1 MGAKRKATRSVRKRS
16 VRKRPETLRI
26 RTMSPGFTVNDLQE
40 SLHWYC
46 DVVGFTVEERW
57 ERDGRLMGVM
67 LKAGQASLALMQ
79 DDWAKGRE
87 RAKGVAFRVYC
98 TTVQDVDALAAR
110 IKERG
115 GNLASE
121 PVTMPWG
128 ARSFGLV
135 DPDGFNLTISS
146 SQ

>member
-1 MGAKRKATRSVRKRS
+1 MGAKRKTTRR

-40 SLHWYC
+40 SLRWYC

-57 ERDGRLMGVM
+57 EREGRLMGVM
-67 LKAGQASLALMQ
+67 LKVGQASLALMQ

-87 RAKGVAFRVYC
+87 RTKGVGFRVYC
-98 TTVQDVDALAAR
+98 TTAQDVDALAEL

-115 GNLASE
+115 GSLASE

-146 SQ
+146 SH

>member
-1 MGAKRKATRSVRKRS
+1 
-16 VRKRPETLRI
+16 
-26 RTMSPGFTVNDLQE
+26 MSPGFTVNDLQE
-40 SLHWYC
+40 SLRWYC

-57 ERDGRLMGVM
+57 EREGRLMGVM
-67 LKAGQASLALMQ
+67 LKVGQASLALMQ

-87 RAKGVAFRVYC
+87 RTKGVGFRVYC
-98 TTVQDVDALAAR
+98 TTAQDVDVLAEL

-115 GNLASE
+115 GSLASE
-121 PVTMPWG
+121 PMTMPWG

>member
-1 MGAKRKATRSVRKRS
+1 MGAKRKATRP

-26 RTMSPGFTVNDLQE
+26 RTMSPGFTVNDLQQ

-57 ERDGRLMGVM
+57 EREGRLMGVM
-67 LKAGQASLALMQ
+67 LKAGQASLALTQ

-87 RAKGVAFRVYC
+87 RTKGEGFRVYC
-98 TTVQDVDALAAR
+98 TTAQDVDELAAR

-115 GNLASE
+115 GDLASE
-121 PVTMPWG
+121 PVTMSWG

-146 SQ
+146 SH